1 MQTNVRREA
10 APRSARG
17 LIALWLLSFP
27 VVVAASVYA
36 LRLL

>member
-1 MQTNVRREA
+1 MSQKVRRET
-10 APRSARG
+10 APRGARG

-27 VVVAASVYA
+27 IVVAASVYA

>member
-1 MQTNVRREA
+1 MQTKARREVT
-10 APRSARG
+10 PRGARG

-27 VVVAASVYA
+27 IVVAASVYA